1 MYLICMHL
9 IVIFSHVADGII
21 PFKVKDWSRM
31 FAQLLLHFFN
41 EILIKPNQTY
51 CQGYLQATL
60 RGQKARP
67 LVYCNVSLTN
77 TWCKFSHCCRSLAHV
92 WMSLDRFG
100 QAGELFLHCCSP
112 WLCMTYASPSGT
124 DESAWGKQWCNLRP
138 STTVWTWQVTWKTG
152 NSFRLYWKFYI

>member
-9 IVIFSHVADGII
+9 NVNFSYVADGII
-21 PFKVKDWSRM
+21 HFKVKDWSRM
-31 FAQLLLHFFN
+31 FAVEFFY
-41 EILIKPNQTY
+41 ERLIKPNQMY

-60 RGQKARP
+60 RGKKARP

-77 TWCKFSHCCRSLAHV
+77 IWCKFSHCCRSLAHV

-112 WLCMTYASPSGT
+112 WLCMTPSGT
-124 DESAWGKQWCNLRP
+124 DGSAWGKQWCNLRP
-138 STTVWTWQVTWKTG
+138 STTVRAWQVTWKTG
-152 NSFRLYWKFYI
+152 KCFMLYW